1 MNCGKAVAKESC
13 WGGEGRVTPYLL
25 SSLPS
30 LLFFPKG
37 LLPRSCQTNFQ
48 RLIAWHSLAV
58 QGRLLAS
65 SAGSMGPITGRGT
78 KILNAAQC
86 GQINIS
92 VFLFFFFLK
101 AHCFRMSSSKEGY
114 FFKNTRKPKR
124 VLKTQRRELSPG
136 HLGPENNGGVGV
148 DLAEALHFLSHD
160 RSTSP
165 PTGFI

>member
-92 VFLFFFFLK
+92 VFLFFFF
-101 AHCFRMSSSKEGY
+101 
-114 FFKNTRKPKR
+114 
-124 VLKTQRRELSPG
+124 
-136 HLGPENNGGVGV
+136 
-148 DLAEALHFLSHD
+148 
-160 RSTSP
+160 
-165 PTGFI
+165 